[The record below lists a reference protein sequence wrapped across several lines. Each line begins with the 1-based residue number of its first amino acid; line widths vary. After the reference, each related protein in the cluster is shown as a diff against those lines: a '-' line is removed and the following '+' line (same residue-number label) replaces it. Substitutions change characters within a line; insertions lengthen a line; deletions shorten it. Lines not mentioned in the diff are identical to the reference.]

1 MSFHSD
7 GNHSLEKIFVK
18 EEKYSV
24 ELEFVGKSGDKDKR
38 QVSTVWSDVSVLLT
52 APLTLS

>member
-7 GNHSLEKIFVK
+7 GNHSLEKYLLK
-18 EEKYSV
+18 KRKYSV